1 MTLRWTAEE
10 WKRTIIS
17 LIKVTLGTILFSI
30 GIDAFLVPHKLVSG
44 GISGV
49 ALIQY
54 YITGIPIG
62 VMNLILNIPIVYAAY
77 RWLGRWHVFMTLFGT
92 VVSSYFIDQ
101 LHFLSLY
108 HLTSD
113 PVVGSILGGIFSGIG
128 LGVVYRAGGNT
139 GGLDPIALI
148 IRKYYGMQIGSV
160 LLAINMMILVVA
172 AFVISMDS
180 AAITLISSYISAF
193 LTNKVIVGFSQ
204 RKAIFIV
211 SRKSDTIC
219 NVILHKIGRGATILN
234 GEGAYTHQHKQV
246 ILVVVGLMQ
255 VSKLKEAIQRE
266 DPTAF
271 LMITDVAEVIGQG
284 FTFKSEKK
292 LSEQAQEACRQ
303 ADLANRSLSEGR
315 GEAACKGTV
324 EATGKGRV
332 EAASKIS
339 GEAAGKGLIKP
350 ASNLEPTMYAM
361 SPSRT
366 ARVRRRRLHEANQN
380 SV

>member
-1 MTLRWTAEE
+1 MTLHWTAEE
-10 WKRTIIS
+10 WKSTIIL

-49 ALIQY
+49 ALIQF

-62 VMNLILNIPIVYAAY
+62 VMNLILNIPVLYAAY
-77 RWLGRWHVFMTLFGT
+77 RWLGRWHVFMTVFGT
-92 VVSSYFIDQ
+92 VISSYFIDQ

-108 HLTSD
+108 NLTSD
-113 PVVGSILGGIFSGIG
+113 PVVGSILGGIFSGVG
-128 LGVVYRAGGNT
+128 LGIVYRAGGNT

-160 LLAINMMILVVA
+160 LLTINMMILVVA
-172 AFVISMDS
+172 AFVISVDS

-204 RKAIFIV
+204 RKAIFII
-211 SRKSDTIC
+211 SRQSDTIC

-234 GEGAYTHQHKQV
+234 GEGAYTHQQKQV

-255 VSKLKEAIQRE
+255 VSKLKEAIQKE
-266 DPTAF
+266 DPSAF

-284 FTFKSEKK
+284 FTFKNDKALADK
-292 LSEQAQEACRQ
+292 IREAHDKAELAEARQ
-303 ADLANRSLSEGR
+303 AEDMNAQDMNVLAKNQQDSVQSMDIAE
-315 GEAACKGTV
+315 EQSIAGTV
-324 EATGKGRV
+324 AQGGAV
-332 EAASKIS
+332 H
-339 GEAAGKGLIKP
+339 LV
-350 ASNLEPTMYAM
+350 

-366 ARVRRRRLHEANQN
+366 ARIRQRRYHMNRR
-380 SV
+380 

>member
-1 MTLRWTAEE
+1 MTLHWTAEE
-10 WKRTIIS
+10 WKSTIIL

-49 ALIQY
+49 ALIQF

-62 VMNLILNIPIVYAAY
+62 VMNLILNIPVLYAAY
-77 RWLGRWHVFMTLFGT
+77 RWLGRWHVFMTVFGT
-92 VVSSYFIDQ
+92 VISSYFIDQ

-108 HLTSD
+108 NLTSD
-113 PVVGSILGGIFSGIG
+113 PVVGSILGGIFSGVG
-128 LGVVYRAGGNT
+128 LGIVYRAGGNT

-160 LLAINMMILVVA
+160 LLTINMMILVVA
-172 AFVISMDS
+172 AFVISVDS

-211 SRKSDTIC
+211 SRQSDTIC

-234 GEGAYTHQHKQV
+234 GEGAYTHQQKQV

-255 VSKLKEAIQRE
+255 VSKLKEAIQKE
-266 DPTAF
+266 DPSAF

-284 FTFKSEKK
+284 FTFKNDKALADK
-292 LSEQAQEACRQ
+292 IREAHDKAELAEARQ
-303 ADLANRSLSEGR
+303 AEDMNAQAINVQEMNVLAMNQQDSVQSVDIAE
-315 GEAACKGTV
+315 EQSIAGTV
-324 EATGKGRV
+324 GSRWCG
-332 EAASKIS
+332 SS
-339 GEAAGKGLIKP
+339 GE
-350 ASNLEPTMYAM
+350 S
-361 SPSRT
+361 
-366 ARVRRRRLHEANQN
+366 
-380 SV
+380 